1 MCLRLVD
8 AEPEHIALGNPAH
21 RRHTLIVCIEH
32 RDRIRRLP
40 TYDLALCLGD
50 AFHRTEFTQ
59 MGDAHLE
66 HYSDV
71 RRCDLREPGD
81 LTDVVGPH
89 LSHQVSRAFPHLQC
103 RQRQPDLIVE
113 RSLRCHGLALR
124 AQQRME
130 QVLRGSLAHRTG
142 DADDRE
148 GLIDGLARLEIG
160 FGQRPQRRHR
170 IGNHNLRDGSRLDL
184 TLHQR
189 RRGALPCR
197 RIHEIMA
204 IHMLAGNRHEQRPVY
219 DLP

>member
-1 MCLRLVD
+1 MPQIVQCNVVGSHIAVDIMCLRLVD

-89 LSHQVSRAFPHLQC
+89 LSHQVSRAFPTFSAVKGSPISLLNDPFGATVSPC
-103 RQRQPDLIVE
+103 VLSNAWS
-113 RSLRCHGLALR
+113 RSAKW
-124 AQQRME
+124 
-130 QVLRGSLAHRTG
+130 
-142 DADDRE
+142 
-148 GLIDGLARLEIG
+148 
-160 FGQRPQRRHR
+160 
-170 IGNHNLRDGSRLDL
+170 
-184 TLHQR
+184 
-189 RRGALPCR
+189 
-197 RIHEIMA
+197 
-204 IHMLAGNRHEQRPVY
+204 
-219 DLP
+219 